1 MKKEGNHKRAQ
12 RVQKGVKAE
21 SYKKG
26 GPLSLSKSVSDKEF
40 EKRKAKGTKKRKR
53 KTAKKKSLKN

>member
-1 MKKEGNHKRAQ
+1 M
-12 RVQKGVKAE
+12 QKGVKAE

-40 EKRKAKGTKKRKR
+40 EKRKAKGTKEEKKNGE
-53 KTAKKKSLKN
+53 KKSLKN